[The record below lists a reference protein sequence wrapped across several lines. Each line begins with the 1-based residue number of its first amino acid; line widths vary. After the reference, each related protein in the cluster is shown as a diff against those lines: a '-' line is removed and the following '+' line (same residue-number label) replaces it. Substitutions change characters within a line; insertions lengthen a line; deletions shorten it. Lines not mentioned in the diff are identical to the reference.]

1 MTRTNIAR
9 VLVALALLGTAWVLG
24 ALIDDWVPAAV
35 AIAGPTL
42 LAERLL
48 YVAWKEARS

>member
-1 MTRTNIAR
+1 MNVAR
-9 VLVALALLGTAWVLG
+9 VLVALALLALAWVLG
-24 ALIDDWVPAAV
+24 ALIDGWVPAAA

-48 YVAWKEARS
+48 YVAWKEARV

>member
-1 MTRTNIAR
+1 MNALNAGR
-9 VLVALALLGTAWVLG
+9 VLVALVLLGTAWILG
-24 ALIDDWVPAAV
+24 ALIDDWVPAAA

-48 YVAWKEARS
+48 YVVWKERRA

>member
-1 MTRTNIAR
+1 MSSLNVAR
-9 VLVALALLGTAWVLG
+9 VLVALVLVVLAWVLG
-24 ALIDDWVPAAV
+24 AVIDAWMPAAV

-48 YVAWKEARS
+48 YVAWKEVRG

>member
-24 ALIDDWVPAAV
+24 ALIDAWVPAAA

-42 LAERLL
+42 LAERLI
-48 YVAWKEARS
+48 YIMWKEARA

>member
-1 MTRTNIAR
+1 MSSLNVVR
-9 VLVALALLGTAWVLG
+9 VLAALVLLTLAWVFG
-24 ALIDDWVPAAV
+24 ALIDGWVPAAA

-48 YVAWKEARS
+48 YVAWKERQA

>member
-1 MTRTNIAR
+1 MSALNVAR
-9 VLVALALLGTAWVLG
+9 VLVALGLLGTAWVLG
-24 ALIDDWVPAAV
+24 ALIDAWVPAAA

-48 YVAWKEARS
+48 YIMWKEARR

>member
-1 MTRTNIAR
+1 MTGINIAR
-9 VLVALALLGTAWVLG
+9 VLVALGLLGTAWVLG
-24 ALIDDWVPAAV
+24 ALIDGWVPAAA

-48 YVAWKEARS
+48 YVAWKERRA

>member
-1 MTRTNIAR
+1 MSSMNVAR
-9 VLVALALLGTAWVLG
+9 VLVALALLALAWVLG
-24 ALIDDWVPAAV
+24 AAIDAWVPAAT

-48 YVAWKEARS
+48 YVAWKEARA

>member
-1 MTRTNIAR
+1 MSSLNVVR
-9 VLVALALLGTAWVLG
+9 VLVALVLLGTAWVLG
-24 ALIDDWVPAAV
+24 ALIDGWVPAAA
-35 AIAGPTL
+35 AIAVPTL

>member
-1 MTRTNIAR
+1 MTGMNVAR
-9 VLVALALLGTAWVLG
+9 VLVALALLALAWVLG
-24 ALIDDWVPAAV
+24 ALIDGWVPAAA

-48 YVAWKEARS
+48 YVAWTEARS

>member
-1 MTRTNIAR
+1 MSSLNVAR
-9 VLVALALLGTAWVLG
+9 VVTALVLLALAWVLG
-24 ALIDDWVPAAV
+24 ALIDGWVPAAA

-48 YVAWKEARS
+48 FVAWKEHRA

>member
-1 MTRTNIAR
+1 VSSLNVAR
-9 VLVALALLGTAWVLG
+9 VVTALVLLALAWVLG
-24 ALIDDWVPAAV
+24 ALIDGWVPAAA

-48 YVAWKEARS
+48 FVAWKEHRA

>member
-1 MTRTNIAR
+1 MNVAR
-9 VLVALALLGTAWVLG
+9 VLVALVLLALAWVIG
-24 ALIDDWVPAAV
+24 ALIDDWVPAAA

-48 YVAWKEARS
+48 YVAWKERRA

>member
-1 MTRTNIAR
+1 MSSVNVAR
-9 VLVALALLGTAWVLG
+9 VLVALVLLALAWVLG
-24 ALIDDWVPAAV
+24 AAIDAWVPAAA

-48 YVAWKEARS
+48 YVAWKEGRS